1 MIITVTANPA
11 VDVIYELG
19 SEAAADG
26 LNRAKG
32 SRINAGGKGINV
44 SRAVINAAGNGADN
58 ILCTAALLGGYAGD
72 MLAAK
77 LADEGIRISG
87 IRTACETRV
96 NVCAVSPSGEAC
108 EINAPGGP
116 VAAAELDSL
125 TKFAQETAG
134 EGDIVILAGS
144 MPRCADCDGKAY
156 WTELIPALKAKG
168 CTVIL
173 DCSGNALHLAVNGAC
188 PPDMIKPNLDE
199 MCELLEMNT
208 DDLMRFSEPGLSREE
223 TLFKCAGIASEKIA
237 SRGIS
242 VLATLGS
249 HGAGFTPAEEPA
261 CHIRQKSYPVAH
273 VANVKGAG
281 DTFLGVFTYNR
292 FVLGK
297 DVKESL
303 DAASRA
309 AAAHVSGGDGSFLK
323 K

>member
-19 SEAAADG
+19 AEAVSDG
-26 LNRAKG
+26 LNRAKK
-32 SRINAGGKGINV
+32 SQLNAGGKGINV
-44 SRAVINAAGNGADN
+44 SRAVIRAAGDGADDV
-58 ILCTAALLGGYAGD
+58 LCTTALLGGYAGD

-77 LADEGIRISG
+77 LREEGISVSG

-96 NVCAVSPSGEAC
+96 NICAVSPSGEAC

-116 VAAAELDSL
+116 VSAAELASL
-125 TKFAQETAG
+125 TEFVQKNASS
-134 EGDIVILAGS
+134 GDIVILAGS
-144 MPRCADCDGKAY
+144 LPKCADCDPKTY
-156 WTELIPALKAKG
+156 WTELIPSLKAKG

-173 DCSGNALHLAVNGAC
+173 DCSGDALRLAVNGAC

-199 MCELLEMNT
+199 LCELLEMDT
-208 DDLMRFSEPGLSREE
+208 DNLMKFSEPGLSREE
-223 TLFKCAGIASEKIA
+223 TLFKCAEIASEKIA

-249 HGAGFTPAEEPA
+249 HGAAFTPADDPT
-261 CHIRQKSYPVAH
+261 CHVRQKSYPVAH

-281 DTFLGVFTYNR
+281 DTFLGVFTYSR
-292 FVLGK
+292 FILSK

-303 DAASRA
+303 EAASHA
-309 AAAHVSGGDGSFLK
+309 AAVHVSGRTQLS
-323 K
+323 